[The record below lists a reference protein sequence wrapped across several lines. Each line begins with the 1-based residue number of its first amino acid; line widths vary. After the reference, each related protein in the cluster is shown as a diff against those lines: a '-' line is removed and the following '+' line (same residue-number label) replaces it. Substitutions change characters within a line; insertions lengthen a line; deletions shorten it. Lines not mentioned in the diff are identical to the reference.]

1 MTLIEYRNLFREQLS
16 DLYQQAEIDDV
27 FKRCILHYFSWS
39 AVKIG
44 LEPHYELVEK
54 EAEQLHQALGLLL
67 QGTPLQYILG
77 TTTFI
82 GLDLK
87 LSPAVLI
94 PRPETE
100 ELAAWVLENHANVPL
115 EVWDLCSGSGCIALG
130 LKAQRDQWSVQGYE
144 LSEAAIE
151 VAQTN
156 AQENNL
162 SVSFNQQDVLQWKLT
177 GAKVDLIVSNP
188 PYVLPSEKKQM
199 HINVLEHEP
208 ELALFVPEE
217 EPLLFYREILWLA
230 SKQLNP
236 KGKVYFEINPLLIK
250 EMIAL
255 GKATGFAIAKVK
267 KDIFGK
273 DRFIQ
278 FSKHDD

>member
-1 MTLIEYRNLFREQLS
+1 MTLIEYRNLFREQLF
-16 DLYQQAEIDDV
+16 DLYQQLEIDDV

-44 LEPHYELVEK
+44 LEPHCELAEK
-54 EAEQLHQALGLLL
+54 EAEQLHQALGLLT
-67 QGTPLQYILG
+67 QGIPLQYILG
-77 TTTFI
+77 TTTFM

-100 ELAAWVLENHANVPL
+100 ELAAWVIENHANEPF

-151 VAQTN
+151 IAQTN

-162 SVSFNQQDVLQWKLT
+162 SVSFNQQDVLQWKLI

>member
-27 FKRCILHYFSWS
+27 FKRCIQQYFSWS

-54 EAEQLHQALGLLL
+54 EAEQLHQALALLS

-77 TTTFI
+77 ITTFM

-100 ELAAWVLENHANVPL
+100 ELGEWVLENHANVSL

-151 VAQTN
+151 MAETN

-162 SVSFNQQDVLQWKLT
+162 SVSFNQQDVLQWEIIKE
-177 GAKVDLIVSNP
+177 KVDLIVSNP

-255 GKATGFAIAKVK
+255 GKATGFAHAKVK

>member
-1 MTLIEYRNLFREQLS
+1 MTLIEHRDYFRTQLS
-16 DLYQQAEIDDV
+16 RHYQQAEIDDV

-44 LEPHYELVEK
+44 LEPHYELAEK
-54 EAEQLHQALGLLL
+54 EAEQLHQALALLA

-77 TTTFI
+77 TTTFMGI
-82 GLDLK
+82 DLK
-87 LSPAVLI
+87 LTPAVLI

-100 ELAAWVLENHANVPL
+100 ELLVWVLENHANEPH

-130 LKAQRDQWSVQGYE
+130 LKAQRDQWSIQGYE

-151 VAQTN
+151 VAQIN
-156 AQENNL
+156 AQENNM
-162 SVSFNQQDVLQWKLT
+162 SVSFEQQDVLQWEITKE
-177 GAKVDLIVSNP
+177 KVDLIVSNP
-188 PYVLPSEKKQM
+188 PYVLPSEKKKM

-236 KGKVYFEINPLLIK
+236 NGKVYFEINPLLIT

-255 GKATGFAIAKVK
+255 GKTTGFAHAKVK

-278 FSKHDD
+278 FSNHDV